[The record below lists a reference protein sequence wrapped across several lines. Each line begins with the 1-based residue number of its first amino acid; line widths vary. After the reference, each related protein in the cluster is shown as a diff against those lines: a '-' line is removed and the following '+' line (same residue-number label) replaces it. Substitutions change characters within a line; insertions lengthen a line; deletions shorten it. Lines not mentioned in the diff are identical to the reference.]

1 MLEFANA
8 LVLMLLGAMLFFP
21 RLWHRWFSHHCR
33 RRKLEHFY
41 VRCFPAITPS

>member
-8 LVLMLLGAMLFFP
+8 LVLMLLGAMLFFL
-21 RLWHRWFSHHCR
+21 RLWRRWFSPRCL
-33 RRKLEHFY
+33 RRKLERFY